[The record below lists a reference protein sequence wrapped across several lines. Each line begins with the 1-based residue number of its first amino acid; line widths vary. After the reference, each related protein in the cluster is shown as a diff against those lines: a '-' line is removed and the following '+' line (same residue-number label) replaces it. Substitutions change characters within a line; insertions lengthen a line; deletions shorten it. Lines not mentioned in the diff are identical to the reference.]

1 MNSNIEFE
9 PIYTVKLQGIKKPVT
24 LKESEFVALDDLE
37 LSDILR
43 DFVNGKELYG
53 TALEYVKNRIRHMSA
68 WDAVLAMDTV
78 IASTST
84 DECDVRRFEFDHKE
98 KYKIYV
104 SDCGLVLLKHSYK
117 VRCLNSAI
125 DVLKARIRLARKYKN

>member
-9 PIYTVKLQGIKKPVT
+9 PIYTVKLQGVKDPVI
-24 LKESEFVALDDLE
+24 LKESEIVPLDDLE
-37 LSDILR
+37 LSNILR
-43 DFVNGKELYG
+43 GFVNGKELYG
-53 TALEYVKNRIRHMSA
+53 IGLEYVKGRIRQMNA
-68 WDAVLAMDTV
+68 WDAILAMDTV

-84 DECDVRRFEFDHKE
+84 DECEIRRFEFDHKE